1 MTLMSKSQI
10 LYILLFNICGFL
22 NKEYIKY
29 LRNRISMVSLF
40 AVGRIKVW
48 IQIGLDSI
56 LDSYVDLGNLNVT
69 ES

>member
-1 MTLMSKSQI
+1 MLTSKPQI

-48 IQIGLDSI
+48 IQVGLGSI
-56 LDSYVDLGNLNVT
+56 LDSYVDLGNLNVH
-69 ES
+69 